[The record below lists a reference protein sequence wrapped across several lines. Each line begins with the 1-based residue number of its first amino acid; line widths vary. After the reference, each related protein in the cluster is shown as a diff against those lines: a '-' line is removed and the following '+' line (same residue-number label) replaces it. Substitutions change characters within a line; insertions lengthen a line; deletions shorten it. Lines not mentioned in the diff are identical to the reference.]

1 MNSNATNVLRCIYH
15 QNTVIFIVA
24 FGHLNIFVAIQIRSK
39 TVLPTNDLYELCFH
53 YTSILLELFE
63 RVQSA
68 RFFNVH
74 KYWPKLPPPPP
85 QIFKLKKSCF
95 LFDIFLIFEGR
106 SLQCNRVQ
114 LGYYSY
120 QTNNQILSKQFKT
133 SNHSLSI
140 ADITIVT
147 ANSYKVRKHTFF

>member
-24 FGHLNIFVAIQIRSK
+24 FGHLNIFVAIYIRSK
-39 TVLPTNDLYELCFH
+39 SVFPTNDLYELCFH

-68 RFFNVH
+68 QFI
-74 KYWPKLPPPPP
+74 LAQTPPPPP
-85 QIFKLKKSCF
+85 SQIFKLKKSCF